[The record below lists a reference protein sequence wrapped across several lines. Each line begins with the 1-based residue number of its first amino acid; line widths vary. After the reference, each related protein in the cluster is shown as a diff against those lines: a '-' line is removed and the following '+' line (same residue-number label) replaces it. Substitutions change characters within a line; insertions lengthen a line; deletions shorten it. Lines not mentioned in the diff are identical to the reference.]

1 MLRAGSSGTDG
12 VLLSQSQIG
21 KLPSL
26 LGLPK
31 NRADQA
37 VPLFGS
43 ITRLQAAGPG
53 AQIPAGIL

>member
-31 NRADQA
+31 NRADQEP
-37 VPLFGS
+37 VGDRFFCTKDQSFTNDGTS
-43 ITRLQAAGPG
+43 VSC
-53 AQIPAGIL
+53 

>member
-31 NRADQA
+31 NRADQEP
-37 VPLFGS
+37 VGENDS
-43 ITRLQAAGPG
+43 RTRNQQLTDMPSF
-53 AQIPAGIL
+53 LSD

>member
-37 VPLFGS
+37 VPLFFYFP
-43 ITRLQAAGPG
+43 ICEK
-53 AQIPAGIL
+53 